1 MNKAVI
7 KAGGKIVSKF
17 IESVQLVEAGGNIE
31 ADSILHSKVV
41 AKGVINANGKNGLI
55 IGGDV
60 KSTVMIQAKT
70 IGSYSCRS
78 WC

>member
-41 AKGVINANGKNGLI
+41 AKRCYQCQWKEW
-55 IGGDV
+55 
-60 KSTVMIQAKT
+60 
-70 IGSYSCRS
+70 SYNRWRC
-78 WC
+78 